1 MVTIPL
7 TFNQIVFHPLFFIT
21 HACII
26 GIAWHYTQAHVLFI
40 ALGAC
45 IITALY
51 CTRLY
56 RKPIIIICMIISFFL
71 GAYRHYAVHATHTH
85 WISQLQ
91 TGPADIV
98 ATVTDQQTVD
108 HPLYKQ
114 RLTLFLRTCAN
125 PIFLYTKA
133 CPSIHVDDTLIIR
146 NITIKQPS
154 SPSYHQY
161 LLKEGVLATIF
172 TAEIDYTCVYRPHYS
187 YTRWLHALKNNTL
200 QSLAYKMAAQPYH
213 LFASLFLGNKP
224 IPKKTLELT
233 KEHFNT
239 WGVSHY
245 LARSGLH
252 MIIIGMVWHMLV
264 SFLPLSYAVRTLLL
278 ILLSIVYG
286 LLSWPTISFNR
297 ALISFILYKL
307 CDFLR
312 TPTHF
317 LHTVTVVCLAVIIHN
332 PLQIFFLD
340 FQLSFGLT
348 CALALFS
355 HLKQKS
361 PNY

>member
-7 TFNQIVFHPLFFIT
+7 TFNQLVFHPLFFIT

-40 ALGAC
+40 ALC
-45 IITALY
+45 IMSIIALY

-56 RKPIIIICMIISFFL
+56 RKPIIIICMITSFFI
-71 GAYRHYAVHATHTH
+71 GAYRHYAVHATHAYWIAHLDTH
-85 WISQLQ
+85 PFD
-91 TGPADIV
+91 TV
-98 ATVTDQQTVD
+98 ATVTDRQAVD

-114 RLTLFLRTCAN
+114 RLTLFLHTCSRH
-125 PIFLYTKA
+125 IFLYTKA
-133 CPSIHVDDTLIIR
+133 CSSIHVDDTLIIR

-154 SPSYHQY
+154 SHSYQQY

-172 TAEIDYTCVYRPHYS
+172 TAKLDYTLVYRPHYS
-187 YTRWLHALKNNTL
+187 YTRWLHALKNNML
-200 QSLAYKMAAQPYH
+200 NSLAHKMATQSYH

-224 IPKKTLELT
+224 LPKKTLENT

-264 SFLPLSYAVRTLLL
+264 SLLPLSYALRTFLL
-278 ILLSIVYG
+278 IILSIMYG

-297 ALISFILYKL
+297 ALISFILYKI
-307 CDFLR
+307 CDLLG

-332 PLQIFFLD
+332 PLQVFFLD

-355 HLKQKS
+355 HLKQKA